1 VTSDLVK
8 KFPATLSIAI
18 GASIIFLP
26 LGVFLGVLAARHRG
40 TGIDRGLVGG
50 SLVLYSIP
58 VFVIALVA
66 WVLFSL
72 TWQIFPDTSYVPIT
86 QNPAKWFWH
95 LLLPWL
101 VLALTSTTAYTRYT
115 RGSMLETM
123 GEDYVRTA
131 TAKGLRSQTVMRRH
145 ALRAAIV
152 PVITIFGL
160 DFASLLTGTL
170 TIEYIFNIDG
180 IGRWGIE
187 ALRTPIDFPV
197 VQATVL
203 VAAFIIVMANLI
215 VDLVYSVID
224 PRVRLV

>member
-1 VTSDLVK
+1 
-8 KFPATLSIAI
+8 
-18 GASIIFLP
+18 
-26 LGVFLGVLAARHRG
+26 
-40 TGIDRGLVGG
+40 
-50 SLVLYSIP
+50 
-58 VFVIALVA
+58 
-66 WVLFSL
+66 
-72 TWQIFPDTSYVPIT
+72 
-86 QNPAKWFWH
+86 
-95 LLLPWL
+95 
-101 VLALTSTTAYTRYT
+101 
-115 RGSMLETM
+115 MLETM